1 MGKVTVAQ
9 TNFTAGEL
17 SPRLRGRVDI
27 AKYGNG
33 AKTIL
38 NGVPTVQGGVR
49 KRYGLRTI
57 YDQTN
62 MDLAGPIR
70 PFVFDSN
77 NVYLVVLASTTS
89 LGAIYAFDLTSTTF
103 NLSTINALIGGSTT
117 PDSFSDR
124 LNMRWAQGADTM
136 FLTHYSQNPVRLIRT
151 AAVSGSAAAQFTFEP
166 VAFDSSPAENVGER
180 QNTTCTASATTGAIT
195 LTAGS
200 AAFRLGDVGRFYE
213 DGKGRAL
220 ITGFTSSTVMNATV
234 QQTLESGARAANTW
248 KLTGTPTPTT
258 VTPASVGTLGQSIN
272 FTASGNTWKDGT
284 FATSHVGAFIEIN
297 GGLALITSVSS
308 ATVAVGTIYQPL
320 TSAAAAP
327 SKAWRLLFNPFN
339 AVDGYPRACALWSQ
353 RLMFG
358 GTASKPTGVWASN
371 VADYYNFAPGT
382 SDSAGFQFDIA
393 IDLYDPI
400 EHLSPLSDLI
410 AYTASGQA
418 LIRGGIEKP
427 ITPTSI
433 TVKPQSSI
441 GCDGPRPTRAGS
453 DLAFIQ
459 RHGRKLRAASYDS
472 VREQIVSPD
481 ISLLAEHLTESGI
494 VDIAYQQSPEAVLWL
509 VRADGSLISVTY
521 DRDQDVIGWAK
532 HTTTGGS
539 FKTVAVCPIN
549 GEDRVYV
556 GVYRQS
562 DTVWSIEYFEDENDL
577 DYYHDFANASATG
590 VSVAYAGTTATV
602 TSAAHGLSTG
612 HVVYTYNFVGGTAI
626 PTGNKTI
633 TVTGV
638 NTFTFTSATGS
649 AGTLSY
655 ARQNAGPFAGTP
667 ITGVT
672 WKYRIYPGGPWL
684 YGGTADIT
692 NPYTFPVAAYQYR
705 HGFPIDYQVVTL
717 PTELSG
723 GEGTAQGNA
732 SSTHEII
739 ARVLTS
745 TGGTIQAGGNAQQ
758 LVTAAYAQGATID
771 ADQRTTD
778 VRVEALG
785 WGTTGAGDWNGEI
798 TVRHNTVGKFFLLSL
813 IKKLTVNSG

>member
-38 NGVPTVQGGVR
+38 NGLPTVQGGVR
-49 KRYGLRTI
+49 KRGGLTPLLDSPTGYATSNAPLR
-57 YDQTN
+57 
-62 MDLAGPIR
+62 A
-70 PFVFDSN
+70 FVFDSA
-77 NVYLVVLASTTS
+77 NVYLVALASTASAPVYIFDITNT
-89 LGAIYAFDLTSTTF
+89 GYATV
-103 NLSTINALIGGSTT
+103 NNIGSAATT
-117 PDSFSDR
+117 PASFADR
-124 LNMRWAQGADTM
+124 LKMRYTQGADTM
-136 FLTHYSQNPVRLIRT
+136 FLTHYSQAPMRIVRT
-151 AAVSGSAAAQFTFEP
+151 AVSGAAPAQFTFEP

-180 QNTTCTASATTGAIT
+180 QNTTCTASATTGVVT
-195 LTAGS
+195 LTAG
-200 AAFRLGDVGRFYE
+200 ANAFRLADVGRFYE
-213 DGKGRAL
+213 DSKGRAL
-220 ITGFTSSTVMNATV
+220 ITAFTSATQVTATV
-234 QQTLESGARAANTW
+234 QQALNAGAQAANTW
-248 KLTGTPTPTT
+248 RLTGTPTPTT

-272 FTASGNTWKDGT
+272 FTASSNTWKDGT

-297 GGLALITSVSS
+297 GGLALITSVTS

-339 AVDGYPRACALWSQ
+339 AIDGYPRACALWSQ

-358 GTASKPTGVWASN
+358 GTAAKPTGVWASN

-382 SDSAGFQFDIA
+382 LDAAGFQFDIA

-400 EHLSPLSDLI
+400 EHLSPLSDLVV
-410 AYTASGQA
+410 YTASGQS
-418 LIRGGIEKP
+418 LVRGGVEKP

-441 GCDGPRPTRAGS
+441 GCDGPRPTRAGN

-472 VREQIVSPD
+472 VREQIISPD

-494 VDIAYQQSPEAVLWL
+494 VDMAYQQSPEAVLWL

-532 HTTTGGS
+532 HTTTDGLI
-539 FKTVAVCPIN
+539 KTVAVCPVN

-556 GVYRQS
+556 GVSRQS
-562 DTVWSIEYFEDENDL
+562 GAGWSVEYIDDTSDL
-577 DYYHDFANASATG
+577 DYWHQATNERT
-590 VSVAYAGTTATV
+590 GTTTFAASTV
-602 TSAAHGLSTG
+602 TVTDIGSHGYSNGDTI
-612 HVVYTYNFVGGTAI
+612 YTYNFVGGTAI
-626 PTGNKTI
+626 PDGNKTI
-633 TVTGV
+633 TVTGAS
-638 NTFTFTSATGS
+638 TFTFASATGS
-649 AGTLSY
+649 VGTIAYSK
-655 ARQNAGPFAGTP
+655 ANAGPFSVDNQ
-667 ITGVT
+667 TGMT

-684 YGGTADIT
+684 YGGVFDIT
-692 NPYTFPVAAYQYR
+692 GGSVTFPIAASFYQWGYL
-705 HGFPIDYQVVTL
+705 IDCQVVTL

-732 SSTHEII
+732 SSVHEII

-745 TGGTIQAGGNAQQ
+745 TGATIQAGGNAQQ

-778 VRVEALG
+778 VRAEALG
-785 WGTTGAGDWNGEI
+785 WGNTGAGDWNGEI

-813 IKKLTVNSG
+813 IKKLTVNAG